1 MPDREHNGPRP
12 EDKSSRKTADAWPSS
27 WDSGRGGLEHFLTGR
42 GRLDAGALLAL
53 ARETGRSLS
62 FFRPPSGYRPRPLSP
77 DRPLT
82 AVIAQSL
89 GAPSLADFFA
99 RLPGPVGARVPD
111 PNPVL
116 AHMPRGPEDIPEAL
130 GFVDAALADCER
142 SARIDPRR
150 QASRKAGLEESRAA
164 LVRARQLGAG
174 LEELAERWP
183 GEARE
188 ALGRALELKA
198 AADLLLGAAG
208 PASPSPDAGAGRD
221 ASSSPPPPE
230 GSAPVSLTGL
240 SRGLS
245 ERLASLRAAL
255 AARLGWRESL
265 RALSD
270 EVEALSAAAG
280 REGET
285 GPGSERFWPG
295 ALAGLRGRLAALE
308 RDDQSLS
315 REREAR
321 ARGVA
326 AALEALE
333 RGELEVGG
341 RAGADLLER
350 AGLLS
355 SSVETLLRDTLAL
368 ARDLRECWTMLPP
381 LVGRPRF
388 LDRNVLAAAAHLGRA
403 MSLGEEIRSLLGRLT
418 GRLSS
423 TCEIRAKAAAALGLP
438 DRENEFRAGLSRA
451 GARLAALG
459 RLVLYK
465 TRAERLEGEAERRR
479 GEAGRLEAR
488 ALSQEALA
496 ADYKLRA
503 ERLEARSETLEARQ
517 SLHELDL
524 ERLRQSGQEM
534 SLTLEGRDGEIR
546 VLRQRLRAAGPR
558 AEGPG
563 AAALGDQLRAVEA
576 ERDRLEDHL
585 GQARDRLNSL
595 GQLKARV
602 LKSVERARAALS
614 KAGDEKS
621 ELEKSRRAL
630 EVDLTTLRRRHTR
643 LAEYFT
649 SDRKA
654 LQRLE
659 KNHAGLREQHLLGER
674 ALAGHRAERARLSA
688 AVKDRQEKIAEL
700 EAALGDAAERA
711 VLLDKKLAEAG
722 ERQTALALEEAAK
735 ADRLS
740 EAGKSRERMSET
752 VSSLRAQLD
761 RVTMARAA
769 LKKSWERRGRLLAEG
784 EAERDQLRLKL
795 DKHKR
800 NLVALVT
807 KRQRLL
813 SEMGRHKLRLD
824 GYEQERARMLE
835 DLERARAGA
844 AETER
849 LQGELG
855 RLRDEVETD
864 LKPLVSVLA
873 MALWRGQAQLKAVQD
888 GVDGKIAD
896 QRRGFQARE
905 AGVRVAAA
913 AKEID
918 YLELLAA
925 RDKELG
931 DLKGER
937 DSLLEEFEALR
948 KGSGDKDE
956 DLARRSWLCR
966 QLSLA
971 LSAES
976 MRGERSR
983 RSLQDF
989 RRRLDTEKEEATA
1002 LRTELEGLVQ
1012 NQARALADHKAWL
1025 SELVPLVGFFLESGR
1040 ELWAGPGKE
1049 DARDAVLYFLTKEN
1063 AQLGE
1068 ELTQLKN
1075 ERQALT
1081 AERRGYIGLN
1091 ESIRKRLAE
1100 LRPLV
1105 EFLVD
1110 NFVANAA
1117 SLAQVTMERSE
1128 LLRSMGRADPA
1139 AYEAGVPLEEAF
1151 DFGSPGEAGEGTRPV
1166 SGAPVPAAAPGAGI
1180 SSAAPA
1186 APMSAEAARARR
1198 ELARLARENSRLE
1211 LAAGRAEAALE
1222 TARARVAA
1230 LEGETGG
1237 LLSAKG
1243 LSDEEL
1249 AAARARAEDLDR
1261 EKAELVGLLQN
1272 QETSLG
1278 LARSEA
1284 GRLVLERDQLKSEAA
1299 AGARELETLRRRV
1312 EAMEKGSAA
1321 DGRLE
1326 AAWAALTYVNSKAGD
1341 AMGSLQTRI
1350 DKQALELESAFGEM
1364 RRKDEEIVRLKGR
1377 QDRLSLLWWT
1387 IFQLASEGPNSGL
1400 PEGAEGVGGDDL
1412 PRPVSAFPAG
1422 ASFPALPAGPPS
1434 LGRGSGPEPPPAG
1447 SLPPAPPPPGAPP
1460 AAASAAA
1467 AAPGVTAAPDVP
1479 GGSEPPASP
1488 GAPAGRDVWTGDG
1501 GRGLPAGL
1509 SNGDNDLHFD
1519 SPAGVDQVQATFND
1533 LGPDFLE
1540 EPRQDGDDAFETA
1553 DLFPLSPGDPASA
1566 VPPAPGR
1573 VIAQA
1578 PAELPGGGTG
1588 PADQTGRAPRPIRSA
1603 PPGQSGQTG
1612 QAGQTGPVPA
1622 DGSPETGD
1630 NKNELGGSLLSE
1642 IRKVARRSL
1651 LTLLFAA
1658 LAVFPAGG
1666 AGADVPYP
1674 LGGADSPMILE
1685 YSPTLEAPPR
1695 PAVARLSSSYL
1706 GRVMDLRVLSLD
1718 ELARG
1723 QAAAEEKAMEL
1734 VVAQARRLGVSE
1746 ECWLRL
1752 IRSAYRADA
1761 TVNLQDLEG
1770 SSGPVTV
1777 LKNSMPA
1784 LAGALGRTGRGVELA
1799 GATLPVLSSVDRDE
1813 AAFWHRLFGRV
1824 KLSLKD
1830 DSKALDSFAARLARR
1845 DEISSPMRLAYGGEK
1860 APLRDIETMGPD
1872 EAREFVRAFVVH
1884 DFGRTMPAAKRARP
1898 MGKIFIK
1905 RGEVVTPIPR
1915 GGEPKRLAADLVAAC
1930 ALFKLPRTFVLS
1942 VLHSDFN
1949 SSARW
1954 PDTMEFFSW
1963 GVQLRTLLAENSHA
1977 LGGGPRICDLDVV
1990 CARLSSISRT
2000 TTLSQCY
2007 HRLQHYL
2014 FAMLAPENLL
2024 FRAEL
2029 GLDKA

>member
-12 EDKSSRKTADAWPSS
+12 EDRSSRKTADAWPSS

-116 AHMPRGPEDIPEAL
+116 AYMPRGPEDIPEAL

-142 SARIDPRR
+142 AARIDPRR

-208 PASPSPDAGAGRD
+208 PAPPSPDADAGRD
-221 ASSSPPPPE
+221 APSPPPPE

-240 SRGLS
+240 SYGLS
-245 ERLASLRAAL
+245 ESLARLRAAL
-255 AARLGWRESL
+255 AARLGWRRSL

-315 REREAR
+315 RAREAR

-355 SSVETLLRDTLAL
+355 SSVETLLRDALAL
-368 ARDLRECWTMLPP
+368 ARDLRECWTLLPP

-403 MSLGEEIRSLLGRLT
+403 MSLGEEIRSLLGRLS

-503 ERLEARSETLEARQ
+503 ETLEARQ

-546 VLRQRLRAAGPR
+546 ALRQRLRAAGPR
-558 AEGPG
+558 AAGPG
-563 AAALGDQLRAVEA
+563 ASALGDQLRAVEA

-595 GQLKARV
+595 GQFKVRV
-602 LKSVERARAALS
+602 LKSVELARAALK
-614 KAGDEKS
+614 KAGDERS

-654 LQRLE
+654 LQQLE
-659 KNHAGLREQHLLGER
+659 KSHAGLRERHLLGER
-674 ALAGHRAERARLSA
+674 ALARHRAERARLSA

-700 EAALGDAAERA
+700 EAALADAGERA
-711 VLLDKKLAEAG
+711 ALLDKKLAEAG

-761 RVTMARAA
+761 RVTTARAA

-784 EAERDQLRLKL
+784 ETERDQLRLKL

-807 KRQRLL
+807 RRQKLL

-888 GVDGKIAD
+888 GVDGRIAD

-918 YLELLAA
+918 FLELLAA

-948 KGSGDKDE
+948 KGSGDKDD
-956 DLARRSWLCR
+956 DLARRSWLCQ

-1002 LRTELEGLVQ
+1002 LRTELEELVR

-1040 ELWAGPGKE
+1040 ELWAGPGRG

-1068 ELTQLKN
+1068 ELAQLKN

-1091 ESIRKRLAE
+1091 ESVRKRLAE
-1100 LRPLV
+1100 LQPLV

-1128 LLRSMGRADPA
+1128 LLRSVGRADPA
-1139 AYEAGVPLEEAF
+1139 AYDAGVPLEEAF
-1151 DFGSPGEAGEGTRPV
+1151 DFGSPGEAGGGAPPV
-1166 SGAPVPAAAPGAGI
+1166 PGAPVPAEAPGAGI

-1211 LAAGRAEAALE
+1211 LAASRAEAALE

-1230 LEGETGG
+1230 LESETGG
-1237 LLSAKG
+1237 LLSSKG
-1243 LSDEEL
+1243 LSDEGL

-1272 QETSLG
+1272 QEMSLG

-1299 AGARELETLRRRV
+1299 AGARELETLRRRI

-1341 AMGSLQTRI
+1341 AMGNLQTRI

-1364 RRKDEEIVRLKGR
+1364 RKKDEEIVRLKGR

-1387 IFQLASEGPNSGL
+1387 IFQLASEGPGSGL
-1400 PEGAEGVGGDDL
+1400 PEGAEGAGEDDL
-1412 PRPVSAFPAG
+1412 PRPVSAGLPGAFPAG

-1447 SLPPAPPPPGAPP
+1447 SLPPAPAPPEAPP
-1460 AAASAAA
+1460 AAAA
-1467 AAPGVTAAPDVP
+1467 AAPGVPE
-1479 GGSEPPASP
+1479 GQEPPASP
-1488 GAPAGRDVWTGDG
+1488 AAPAGRAVWTGDG

-1540 EPRQDGDDAFETA
+1540 EPPRDGDGDFETA
-1553 DLFPLSPGDPASA
+1553 ELVPLSPEDQAEA
-1566 VPPAPGR
+1566 AHPAPRR
-1573 VIAQA
+1573 VITQA
-1578 PAELPGGGTG
+1578 PADLPGGGTG
-1588 PADQTGRAPRPIRSA
+1588 PADRTGRAPRPIMSA
-1603 PPGQSGQTG
+1603 PPGQAG
-1612 QAGQTGPVPA
+1612 QAGQAGRTGPAPA

-1630 NKNELGGSLLSE
+1630 KKNELGGSLLSE
-1642 IRKVARRSL
+1642 IRRVARRSL
-1651 LTLLFAA
+1651 FTLLFAA

-1666 AGADVPYP
+1666 AEADVPYP

-1734 VVAQARRLGVSE
+1734 VVAQAGRLGVSE

-1752 IRSAYRADA
+1752 IRSAYPADA
-1761 TVNLQDLEG
+1761 TVNLRDLEG
-1770 SSGPVTV
+1770 PSGPVTV

-1813 AAFWHRLFGRV
+1813 AAFWHRLFGRL
-1824 KLSLKD
+1824 KLSLRD

-1845 DEISSPMRLAYGGEK
+1845 DGISSPMRLAYGGEK

-1898 MGKIFIK
+1898 MAKIFIK